1 MPPDLFPPEAL
12 LRDSAPPLSDYGWR
26 LLAEGDSW
34 FSITATGRYSP
45 NLLAELHLPRSAA
58 IVNCAAPGHTLQR
71 MVDRRADGHC
81 ERLLHH
87 RRLARYW
94 DAVLLSAGGN
104 DLIAAAAT
112 PLADDAGVPTP
123 EAQRLLRTFEE
134 VGHASAAA
142 DWISEPG
149 WARLADHLRANLAAF
164 VAWRDQGPSAG
175 RPLLLHTYA
184 TPVARPSGAG
194 LALQG
199 WLYPVLLRYGVPAAW
214 QQALTELL
222 FERLRR
228 LLMGF
233 DQASGGPDATPG
245 VHVFDSAGQVALL
258 PASPDDAGPSG
269 DWINEIHLNASGY
282 RKLGRAFGA
291 WIGAVMVRYP

>member
-1 MPPDLFPPEAL
+1 MPEAN
-12 LRDSAPPLSDYGWR
+12 P
-26 LLAEGDSW
+26 
-34 FSITATGRYSP
+34 
-45 NLLAELHLPRSAA
+45 
-58 IVNCAAPGHTLQR
+58 
-71 MVDRRADGHC
+71 
-81 ERLLHH
+81 
-87 RRLARYW
+87 
-94 DAVLLSAGGN
+94 
-104 DLIAAAAT
+104 
-112 PLADDAGVPTP
+112 
-123 EAQRLLRTFEE
+123 
-134 VGHASAAA
+134 HA
-142 DWISEPG
+142 
-149 WARLADHLRANLAAF
+149 
-164 VAWRDQGPSAG
+164 
-175 RPLLLHTYA
+175 
-184 TPVARPSGAG
+184 SGAG

-291 WIGAVMVRYP
+291 WIGAVMARYP